1 MLMTRYILLPLL
13 IVILTYTYKSG
24 IISFPIEEIEII
36 SSDKKYNEK
45 KLNKYIES
53 IYGSDL
59 LLSNIDMIQKNIISD
74 EWISD
79 AEVIKSFPSK
89 LSIRIIQHE
98 PLAIYNN
105 QIMSKS
111 GILIRSSSNLDNLPV
126 IVDKEKRPIAAYDM
140 LSSTLVS
147 LKKIDLVVKKLE
159 IYHSLIKIYTTSMV
173 LISDKTNFKK
183 NIQRLVPLF
192 SDLKNTYDKKIT
204 SIDMRYSNGFAIK

>member
-1 MLMTRYILLPLL
+1 MTRYFLLLLL
-13 IVILTYTYKSG
+13 IVILTFTYKSG

-45 KLNKYIES
+45 NLSKYIDS
-53 IYGSDL
+53 IYGNDL
-59 LLSNIDMIQKNIISD
+59 LLTNIDMIQKNIISD

-126 IVDKEKRPIAAYDM
+126 IIDKEKKPTIAYDI
-140 LSSTLVS
+140 LSSTLVN
-147 LKKIDLVVKKLE
+147 LKKIDLVVKKIE
-159 IYHSLIKIYTTSMV
+159 IYHSLIKIYTSSMI

-183 NIQRLVPLF
+183 NIQRLVPSF
-192 SDLKNTYDKKIT
+192 SDLKNTYGKKIT